1 MKIFQRFEVWV
12 LLLLAAGAGAFVLLT
27 QKKDEPE
34 PLISNATPAV
44 AEAKLQVKKCTV
56 IRDFGNARL
65 DIAVRMTNAQSKKL
79 LLVAPAV
86 RLLNAKGNEVPP
98 FILPV
103 EPAPELPPQ
112 TTADAL
118 LRFWAEKED
127 LAGPLTLQIQDE
139 KIAIKS
145 ARAFDLEKLKN
156 AEPRVFQPGDWVP

>member
-1 MKIFQRFEVWV
+1 MKIFQRFEVWA
-12 LLLLAAGAGAFVLLT
+12 LLLLAAGAGSFVLLT
-27 QKKDEPE
+27 QKPVEPE
-34 PLISNATPAV
+34 PLISHAGPAEP
-44 AEAKLQVKKCTV
+44 AARLQVKKCTV
-56 IRDFGNARL
+56 TRDFGNARL
-65 DIAVRMTNAQSKKL
+65 DIAVRMTNSLTKKL

-118 LRFWAEKED
+118 LRFWTEKED
-127 LAGPLTLQIQDE
+127 VAGPLTLIVQDE
-139 KIAIKS
+139 KTEIKS
-145 ARAFDLEKLKN
+145 ARPLDLEKLKN

>member
-12 LLLLAAGAGAFVLLT
+12 LLLLAAGAGAFVLIT
-27 QKKDEPE
+27 SKDDGPE
-34 PLISNATPAV
+34 PLITNAGPATP
-44 AEAKLQVKKCTV
+44 EAKLQVKKCTV
-56 IRDFGNARL
+56 TRDFGNARL

-86 RLLNAKGNEVPP
+86 RLINAKGAEVPP

-103 EPAPELPPQ
+103 EPPPELPPQ

-127 LAGPLTLQIQDE
+127 LQGALTLQIQDQ
-139 KIAIKS
+139 KIEVKS
-145 ARAFDLEKLKN
+145 ARPFDLEALKN
-156 AEPRVFQPGDWVP
+156 AEPRVFQPGDWTP